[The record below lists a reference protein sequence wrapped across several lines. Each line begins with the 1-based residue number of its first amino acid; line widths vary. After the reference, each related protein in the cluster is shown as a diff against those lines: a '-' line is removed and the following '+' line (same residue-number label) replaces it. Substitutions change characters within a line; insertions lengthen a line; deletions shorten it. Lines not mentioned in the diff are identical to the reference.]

1 MIKQATVPPKAER
14 EGGQRKGRAR
24 KPAASN
30 NAFGNKS
37 ATIMKRQPH
46 PFHFLILAIL
56 TILAVGC
63 ANPQHEQAES
73 DSNALSVSKDTFS
86 RAATHPRYARLFSVE
101 YRQGAKVIRVKNP
114 FDTTHI
120 QQTYVLIPRGTE
132 PDTSLP
138 EGKVIPIPLS
148 KAALAHTTH
157 IGFFNKL
164 GLLDAIGGV
173 SQKKYIK
180 NQQVREAVEKGQ
192 ITEFGPSH
200 NINVEKLLHVNPAL
214 LFVAPFK
221 DNRYE
226 KIRDVGIPIAV
237 NASYME
243 TTPLGRAEWIKFISY
258 FFNKE
263 QKADSIFTR
272 VANHYHRLSGMVPED
287 EKAPAIFSGKKIGQ
301 VWYVPGGESYMA
313 EFFKDAGARY
323 LWNENAES
331 GSLPLDFET
340 VFMRAKDADY
350 WCILENFQGEYS
362 YNQLAS
368 ENMHYDEF
376 DAFRNKQVI
385 VCNTH
390 VSPYYE
396 QGILEPDIILAD
408 LISILYP
415 QRLPGHKNKYY
426 HLLTQP

>member
-1 MIKQATVPPKAER
+1 LIKQATVPPKAER

-226 KIRDVGIPIAV
+226 KIRDVGIPIAI

-243 TTPLGRAEWIKFISY
+243 TTPLARAEWIKFISY

-263 QKADSIFTR
+263 AKANRVFDSISS
-272 VANHYHRLSGMVPED
+272 HYKSLQALAGNAENKPS
-287 EKAPAIFSGKKIGQ
+287 IFSGKKIGQ
-301 VWYVPGGESYMA
+301 VWYVPGGNSYIA
-313 EFFKDAGARY
+313 KLFEDAGADY
-323 LWNENAES
+323 LWKENKSS

-340 VFMRAKDADY
+340 VYMKAKDAKF
-350 WCILENFQGEYS
+350 WAIKENFNGEYS
-362 YNQLAS
+362 YDQLSS
-368 ENMHYDEF
+368 EYIHYDDF
-376 DAFRNKQVI
+376 QAFRQKNI
-385 VCNTH
+385 LFCNTAKKT
-390 VSPYYE
+390 YYE
-396 QGILEPDIILAD
+396 EGILEPHLMLAD
-408 LISILYP
+408 FIHLIHPELLPDYKP
-415 QRLPGHKNKYY
+415 KFYERLK
-426 HLLTQP
+426 

>member
-1 MIKQATVPPKAER
+1 
-14 EGGQRKGRAR
+14 
-24 KPAASN
+24 
-30 NAFGNKS
+30 
-37 ATIMKRQPH
+37 MKRQPH
-46 PFHFLILAIL
+46 SSSFLFFAIL

-63 ANPQHEQAES
+63 AKQQTSQDRSGSADAAGS
-73 DSNALSVSKDTFS
+73 QDTLS
-86 RAATHPRYARLFSVE
+86 RATTHPRYARLFSIE
-101 YRQGAKVIRVKNP
+101 YRRRSKIIRVKNS
-114 FDTTHI
+114 FDTTRT
-120 QQTYVLIPRGTE
+120 QKTYVLIPRGTK
-132 PDTSLP
+132 PDPGLP
-138 EGKVIPIPLS
+138 EGEIIHIPLQ

-164 GLLDAIGGV
+164 GLLGAIGGV

-180 NQQVREAVEKGQ
+180 NQQVQQAVEKGT
-192 ITEFGPSH
+192 IKEFGPSH
-200 NINVEKLLHVNPAL
+200 NINVEKLLQINPGL

-263 QKADSIFTR
+263 QKADSIFNR
-272 VANHYHRLSGMVPED
+272 VANHYHRLTGMVPE
-287 EKAPAIFSGKKIGQ
+287 EKKVPSIFSGKKIGQ

-313 EFFKDAGARY
+313 EFLRDAGARY
-323 LWNENAES
+323 LWNEDTES

-340 VFMRAKDADY
+340 VYMRAKDADY
-350 WCILENFQGEYS
+350 WCLLENFKGEYS
-362 YNQLAS
+362 YEQLAS
-368 ENMHYDEF
+368 ENNHYDQF
-376 DAFRNKQVI
+376 DAFQNKQVI

-390 VSPYYE
+390 FSPYYE

-415 QRLPGHKNKYY
+415 KLLPGHKNKYY